1 MKLSDLSIRRPIF
14 ASMVSLAL
22 ILFGVIGYTRLAVRE
37 FPDVDPPI
45 ISVRTELPGANPQVV
60 ESAVTDIL
68 EEELSTV
75 EGLRT
80 LTSGSAE
87 GFSNITLE
95 FNLDRAVE
103 AAAQDVR
110 DKVARVRGRLPEDV
124 REPVVA
130 KQEADAQPFFWLAL
144 SGENYGLLQLSD
156 VGDRLVKSRLQTLP
170 GVGQARI
177 FGERRFSMRVW
188 LSASELSAR
197 GLTVQDVQQAIR
209 SRNVEVP
216 AGRIESE
223 RREFTVRSLGELK
236 TADEFAN
243 LVVSNSD
250 GILVKLKDLGRVE
263 LGPEDER
270 SALRFKGTPA
280 VAIGVVRQSKSNII
294 QVADAIR
301 HELPRIQ
308 ESLPAGV
315 RLSVAFDQSIF
326 VSRSIREAEETL
338 VLAAFLVVVII
349 FVFLRNLRATLIP
362 GLAIP
367 TSIVA
372 TFAIMY
378 FLGFSINNFTLLALT
393 LAIGIVVDDAI
404 IVLENAYRHQEELG
418 ESPEEA
424 ATNGTR
430 EIAFAVIA
438 TTISLVAVFTPLA
451 FLKGSTGRLF
461 NEFGIAVAGA
471 VVVSGFVALTLT
483 PMLCA
488 KILRVPQRHGA
499 LYRMLERGFNALAS
513 GYART
518 LRAAIRHR
526 WAVVGGVVLLTAG
539 AGVVFR
545 SLKREFV
552 PPEDK
557 GWFFSIIIA
566 PEGSSLAYTDGYQR
580 QAEAV
585 LSQTKDVASYFSVVN
600 IGGGVSRGMIFTNLV
615 DFAQRT
621 RPIEEIIG
629 QVQGGYFGIP
639 GVLAFANNPPAFGF
653 GSPVQFVIQN
663 PDFDLLV
670 RGNDTLLARA
680 RQVKGLLNVDSDLR
694 VNKPE
699 LTVRFDRDR
708 AEDLGVSV
716 GDVATTLQ
724 VLLGGN
730 RTSTFT
736 RNNKQYDVIVQ
747 LDPRARATPSD
758 MTGLYVRGRDGQ
770 LVKLEALASV
780 AGRHRSARAE
790 PLQPGARLDH
800 HRQPGAGL
808 HPGRGPGL
816 ARSGSRTR
824 CCRRAAAPRWPA
836 SRASW
841 TRAARRST
849 SPSCSRLL
857 VVFMVLAS
865 QFESL
870 IHPFT
875 VLLAVPL
882 AVTGA
887 LFTLKL
893 ANATHQSV
901 QPDRDDPADRP
912 GDQELHPAGGIHQP
926 AQGARDGHRGRGAR
940 GRPDPAPADPHDLG
954 LDGHGRHADRAR
966 PRRRL
971 HQPAAAGLRH
981 RGRGAVLDGAHPLR
995 GAGGLPDLRRPPR
1008 AGPRPGPDRPPAPG
1022 RRRRPSDRRPPAR
1035 RPGRRG
1041 DARGLRAAAHARQ
1054 AIARASPARSELR
1067 PGARPGGQ
1075 RGVGPPGRA
1084 GGVRAALDRRSDST
1098 TPGTRPSSSTSAT
1111 GRNPTSSRRRHACR
1125 RGTSCSAAAQVRR
1138 ARPHPGRARE
1148 RRGRRAASSASAPRW
1163 RPRPTTTTCWQNQEL
1178 AGVAADRARR
1188 AEEGLG
1194 VARARVVAGRGGAD
1208 RFAAAAAGADPGTQ
1222 STCSGATPRCA
1233 SPACS
1238 WDGGSARTGRWTRP
1252 RWTPPTCPTCRWR
1265 CDEAVRLAVGQGP
1278 QYRAARA
1285 NERAAAAFL
1294 QGERGQYLPQI
1305 SLVGTHLRF
1314 DDSFFPSARNVNSLT
1329 LTVSLPI
1336 WDNGRREIAVSQAR
1350 VNRDVARAIRE
1361 DLERAARRDV
1371 TQAYEAYV
1379 TAQATTALSR
1389 TGVVVARENYRVQ
1402 EKRYRAGATTI
1413 LDLLDAQIRLTQS
1426 EADLVQAR
1434 YAARLALAGLEAI
1447 LGHRLFTNRDVP

>member
-1 MKLSDLSIRRPIF
+1 VKLSDLSIRRPVL

-22 ILFGVIGYTRLAVRE
+22 VLFGVIGYTRLAVRE

-45 ISVRTELPGANPQVV
+45 VSVSTELPGANPQVV

-80 LTSGSAE
+80 LTSSSAE

-95 FNLDRAVE
+95 FNLERGVE

-110 DKVARVRGRLPEDV
+110 DKVARVRGRLPEEV

-144 SGENYGLLQLSD
+144 SGANYDLLQLSD

-188 LSASELSAR
+188 LSAAELSAR

-216 AGRIESE
+216 AGRIESA

-236 TADEFAN
+236 TPEEFSD
-243 LVVSNSD
+243 LVVSNTD
-250 GILVKLKDLGRVE
+250 GVLVKLRDLGRTE
-263 LGPEDER
+263 LGAEDDR
-270 SALRFKGTPA
+270 SLLRFNGTSA
-280 VAIGVVRQSKSNII
+280 VAIGVIRQSKANII

-301 HELPRIQ
+301 DELPRIQ
-308 ESLPAGV
+308 ESLPPGV
-315 RLSVAFDQSIF
+315 KLSVAFDESIF
-326 VSRSIREAEETL
+326 VSRSILEAQETL
-338 VLAAFLVVVII
+338 VIAAALVVII
-349 FVFLRNLRATLIP
+349 IFIFLRNLRATIIP

-418 ESPEEA
+418 ESPEA
-424 ATNGTR
+424 AAVNGTR
-430 EIAFAVIA
+430 EIGFAVIA

-461 NEFGIAVAGA
+461 NEFGIAVAGS
-471 VVVSGFVALTLT
+471 VVISGFVALTLT

-488 KILRVPQRHGA
+488 KILRVPPRHGT
-499 LYRMLERGFNALAS
+499 LYRVLENGFNALAS

-518 LRAAIRHR
+518 LRAAVRHR
-526 WAVVGGVVLLTAG
+526 FALVGAVVLLTLG
-539 AGVVFR
+539 AVFVFR

-585 LSQTKDVASYFSVVN
+585 LDKTTDVESYFSVVN
-600 IGGGVSRGMIFTNLV
+600 IGDGVSRGMIFTNLA
-615 DFAQRT
+615 DFDHRT
-621 RPIEEIIG
+621 RSIQDILGE
-629 QVQGGYFGIP
+629 VQGGYFAIP
-639 GVLAFANNPPAFGF
+639 GVFAFANNPPAFGF

-670 RGNDTLLARA
+670 KGNDTLLARA
-680 RQVKGLLNVDSDLR
+680 RQVKGLINVDSDLR

-699 LTVRFDRDR
+699 LTVHFDRDR
-708 AEDLGVSV
+708 AEDLGVPV

-758 MTGLYVRGRDGQ
+758 MTGLYVRGRSGE

-780 AGRHRSARAE
+780 REGVGPRELNHFNRVRAST
-790 PLQPGARLDH
+790 LT
-800 HRQPGAGL
+800 AGL
-808 HPGRGPGL
+808 APGFTLGEALDSLTRIAGEVLPKGSSTAL
-816 ARSGSRTR
+816 AGESRELAESGS
-824 CCRRAAAPRWPA
+824 ALYFAF
-836 SRASW
+836 
-841 TRAARRST
+841 
-849 SPSCSRLL
+849 LL
-857 VVFMVLAS
+857 ALVVVFMVLAS

-893 ANATHQSV
+893 AGATLNLYSQIGMILLIGLVTKNSILLVEYINQLRERGMSTVEAALESGRIRLRPILMTSV
-901 QPDRDDPADRP
+901 ST
-912 GDQELHPAGGIHQP
+912 IM
-926 AQGARDGHRGRGAR
+926 
-940 GRPDPAPADPHDLG
+940 
-954 LDGHGRHADRAR
+954 
-966 PRRRL
+966 
-971 HQPAAAGLRH
+971 
-981 RGRGAVLDGAHPLR
+981 GAVPIAFGL
-995 GAGGLPDLRRPPR
+995 GAGSISRRPLGY
-1008 AGPRPGPDRPPAPG
+1008 AIVGGVLFSTLLTLYVVPAVYVIF
-1022 RRRRPSDRRPPAR
+1022 D
-1035 RPGRRG
+1035 
-1041 DARGLRAAAHARQ
+1041 
-1054 AIARASPARSELR
+1054 
-1067 PGARPGGQ
+1067 
-1075 RGVGPPGRA
+1075 GVRERVAGRA
-1084 GGVRAALDRRSDST
+1084 GAG
-1098 TPGTRPSSSTSAT
+1098 RPSL
-1111 GRNPTSSRRRHACR
+1111 
-1125 RGTSCSAAAQVRR
+1125 
-1138 ARPHPGRARE
+1138 
-1148 RRGRRAASSASAPRW
+1148 AP
-1163 RPRPTTTTCWQNQEL
+1163 
-1178 AGVAADRARR
+1178 
-1188 AEEGLG
+1188 
-1194 VARARVVAGRGGAD
+1194 
-1208 RFAAAAAGADPGTQ
+1208 
-1222 STCSGATPRCA
+1222 
-1233 SPACS
+1233 
-1238 WDGGSARTGRWTRP
+1238 
-1252 RWTPPTCPTCRWR
+1252 
-1265 CDEAVRLAVGQGP
+1265 
-1278 QYRAARA
+1278 
-1285 NERAAAAFL
+1285 
-1294 QGERGQYLPQI
+1294 
-1305 SLVGTHLRF
+1305 
-1314 DDSFFPSARNVNSLT
+1314 
-1329 LTVSLPI
+1329 
-1336 WDNGRREIAVSQAR
+1336 
-1350 VNRDVARAIRE
+1350 
-1361 DLERAARRDV
+1361 
-1371 TQAYEAYV
+1371 
-1379 TAQATTALSR
+1379 
-1389 TGVVVARENYRVQ
+1389 
-1402 EKRYRAGATTI
+1402 
-1413 LDLLDAQIRLTQS
+1413 
-1426 EADLVQAR
+1426 
-1434 YAARLALAGLEAI
+1434 LEAE
-1447 LGHRLFTNRDVP
+1447 

>member
-1 MKLSDLSIRRPIF
+1 VKLSDLSIRRPVL

-22 ILFGVIGYTRLAVRE
+22 ILFGAIGYTRLAVRE

-45 ISVRTELPGANPQVV
+45 VSVSTELPGANPQVV

-80 LTSGSAE
+80 LTSSSAE

-95 FNLDRAVE
+95 FNLERGVE

-110 DKVARVRGRLPEDV
+110 DKVARVRGRLPEEV

-144 SGENYGLLQLSD
+144 SGANYDLLQLSD
-156 VGDRLVKSRLQTLP
+156 LGDRLVKSRLQTLP

-188 LSASELSAR
+188 LSAAELSAR

-236 TADEFAN
+236 TPEQFAD
-243 LVVSNSD
+243 LVVSST
-250 GILVKLKDLGRVE
+250 GGVLVKLRDLGRVE
-263 LGPEDER
+263 LGAEDDR
-270 SALRFKGTPA
+270 SLLRFNGTSA
-280 VAIGVVRQSKSNII
+280 VAIGVVRQSKANII

-301 HELPRIQ
+301 NELPKIQ
-308 ESLPAGV
+308 ESLPPGV
-315 RLSVAFDQSIF
+315 RLNVAFDESIF
-326 VSRSIREAEETL
+326 VSRSIREAQETL
-338 VLAAFLVVVII
+338 IIAAALVVII
-349 FVFLRNLRATLIP
+349 IFIFLRNLRATIIP

-418 ESPEEA
+418 ESPEAA

-430 EIAFAVIA
+430 EIGFAVIA

-488 KILRVPQRHGA
+488 RILRVPARHGV
-499 LYRMLERGFNALAS
+499 LYRVLERGFNAMAT

-518 LRAAIRHR
+518 LRAAVRHR
-526 WAVVGGVVLLTAG
+526 YALVGAVVLLTLG
-539 AGVVFR
+539 AVLVFR

-580 QAEAV
+580 EAEAV
-585 LSQTKDVASYFSVVN
+585 LDKTKDVESYFSVVN
-600 IGGGVSRGMIFTNLV
+600 IGDGVSRGMIFTNLV
-615 DFAQRT
+615 DFDRRT
-621 RPIEEIIG
+621 RSIQDILGE
-629 QVQGGYFGIP
+629 VQGGYFAIP
-639 GVLAFANNPPAFGF
+639 GVFAFANNPPAFGF
-653 GSPVQFVIQN
+653 GNPVQFVIQN

-670 RGNDTLLARA
+670 KGNDTLLARA
-680 RQVKGLLNVDSDLR
+680 RQVTGLINVDSDLR

-699 LTVRFDRDR
+699 LTVNFDRDR
-708 AEDLGVSV
+708 AEDLGVPV

-758 MTGLYVRGRDGQ
+758 MTGLYVRGRAGE

-780 AGRHRSARAE
+780 KEGVGPRELNHFNRVRAST
-790 PLQPGARLDH
+790 LT
-800 HRQPGAGL
+800 AGL
-808 HPGRGPGL
+808 APGFTLGEALDSLTRIASEVLPKGSSTAL
-816 ARSGSRTR
+816 AGESRELDESGSSLYF
-824 CCRRAAAPRWPA
+824 AFLLA
-836 SRASW
+836 
-841 TRAARRST
+841 
-849 SPSCSRLL
+849 LL

-893 ANATHQSV
+893 AGATLNLYSQIGMILLIGLVTKNSILLVEYINQLRERGMSTLDAALESGRIRFRPILMTSV
-901 QPDRDDPADRP
+901 ATVMGAVPIAFGLGAGSISRRPLGYAIVGGVLFSTLLTLYVVPAVYV
-912 GDQELHPAGGIHQP
+912 IF
-926 AQGARDGHRGRGAR
+926 DGLRQRVRGRGKT
-940 GRPDPAPADPHDLG
+940 G
-954 LDGHGRHADRAR
+954 
-966 PRRRL
+966 
-971 HQPAAAGLRH
+971 QPSL
-981 RGRGAVLDGAHPLR
+981 
-995 GAGGLPDLRRPPR
+995 
-1008 AGPRPGPDRPPAPG
+1008 
-1022 RRRRPSDRRPPAR
+1022 
-1035 RPGRRG
+1035 
-1041 DARGLRAAAHARQ
+1041 
-1054 AIARASPARSELR
+1054 
-1067 PGARPGGQ
+1067 
-1075 RGVGPPGRA
+1075 
-1084 GGVRAALDRRSDST
+1084 AAL
-1098 TPGTRPSSSTSAT
+1098 
-1111 GRNPTSSRRRHACR
+1111 
-1125 RGTSCSAAAQVRR
+1125 
-1138 ARPHPGRARE
+1138 E
-1148 RRGRRAASSASAPRW
+1148 
-1163 RPRPTTTTCWQNQEL
+1163 
-1178 AGVAADRARR
+1178 
-1188 AEEGLG
+1188 AE
-1194 VARARVVAGRGGAD
+1194 
-1208 RFAAAAAGADPGTQ
+1208 
-1222 STCSGATPRCA
+1222 
-1233 SPACS
+1233 
-1238 WDGGSARTGRWTRP
+1238 
-1252 RWTPPTCPTCRWR
+1252 
-1265 CDEAVRLAVGQGP
+1265 
-1278 QYRAARA
+1278 
-1285 NERAAAAFL
+1285 
-1294 QGERGQYLPQI
+1294 
-1305 SLVGTHLRF
+1305 
-1314 DDSFFPSARNVNSLT
+1314 
-1329 LTVSLPI
+1329 
-1336 WDNGRREIAVSQAR
+1336 
-1350 VNRDVARAIRE
+1350 
-1361 DLERAARRDV
+1361 
-1371 TQAYEAYV
+1371 
-1379 TAQATTALSR
+1379 
-1389 TGVVVARENYRVQ
+1389 
-1402 EKRYRAGATTI
+1402 
-1413 LDLLDAQIRLTQS
+1413 
-1426 EADLVQAR
+1426 
-1434 YAARLALAGLEAI
+1434 
-1447 LGHRLFTNRDVP
+1447 